1 MSLFAKVKMSPTE
14 DEKMETL
21 IEMSA
26 KELSKLEVMQR
37 LSEKRLSQKEAGA
50 MLQLG
55 TRQIKRLLKRYRKQ
69 GASGLVSKQRG
80 RKSNNRLTEE
90 VQKKALKLLKTKYQ
104 GFGPTL
110 AHEKLVE
117 KDKLKLSDE
126 SVRRIMIAE
135 ELWKPRKLKRVVTH
149 QLRERRACF
158 GELVQIDGSP
168 HAWFEGRAE
177 ACSLLVFIDD
187 ATGKLLQLQF
197 VDSESFFSY
206 AQAAENYFK
215 RHGKPVAF
223 YSDKH
228 GIFRVNQRSAG
239 STDAITQFGRAMREL
254 DIQIICANTPQAKGR
269 VERVIQTLQDRLPKE
284 MRLLDIRSRE
294 DGNAY
299 LPEFMLDFNQRFAD
313 DPRSDLNAHRPL
325 TAKDDLARILTW
337 QEPRTISKNLM
348 VQFEKVVYQIQTER
362 PTYAMRNAAVTVCMD
377 AQQNVTLLY
386 KGKSLPYNVF
396 HKQTKQSEVVMA
408 KDLNTTIK
416 LKPAPV
422 PHKPAPDHPW
432 RNFPL
437 SKKSRNVPAASAG
450 DIPTLDNR

>member
-1 MSLFAKVKMSPTE
+1 
-14 DEKMETL
+14 METL
-21 IEMSA
+21 LKMSA
-26 KELSKLEVMQR
+26 KELSRLEVMQR
-37 LSEKRLSQKEAGA
+37 LSERRMTQKEAGEI
-50 MLQLG
+50 LHLG
-55 TRQIKRLLKRYRKQ
+55 TRQIKRWLKRYRTQ

-80 RKSNNRLTEE
+80 RRSNNRLTEE
-90 VQKKALKLLKTKYQ
+90 VKKKTLNLLKTKYQ

-126 SVRRIMIAE
+126 SVRKIMIE
-135 ELWKPRKLKRVVTH
+135 ENLWKPRKVKKAVAH

-168 HAWFEGRAE
+168 HDWFEGRVE

-187 ATGKLLQLQF
+187 ATGRLVELLF

-215 RHGKPVAF
+215 HCGKPVAF

-228 GIFRVNQRSAG
+228 GIFRVNQPSAG
-239 STDAITQFGRAMREL
+239 LGDAVTQFGRAMQEL

-284 MRLLDIRSRE
+284 MRLLNIRSRE

-299 LPEFMLDFNQRFAD
+299 LSEFMADFNQRFAD
-313 DPRSDLNAHRPL
+313 EPRSDLDAHRQ
-325 TAKDDLARILTW
+325 LAAQDNLAHILTW
-337 QEPRTISKNLM
+337 QEARTISKNLTI
-348 VQFEKVVYQIQTER
+348 QFEKIVYQIQTER
-362 PTYAMRNAAVTVCMD
+362 STYAMRNATVTVCMD
-377 AQQNVTLLY
+377 AKQNVTLLY
-386 KGKSLPYNVF
+386 NGKSLPYNVF
-396 HKQTKQSEVVMA
+396 HKQPKQSEVVMA
-408 KDLNTTIK
+408 KDLNKTINTK
-416 LKPAPV
+416 SAPV

-432 RNFPL
+432 RRFKI
-437 SKKSRNVPAASAG
+437 SKKSRNVPAARGG
-450 DIPTLDNR
+450 DISTLEIR